1 MKTPVDLLAT
11 VAGLDIQWR
20 PHVVTQLDD
29 YVVRVAR
36 VRGEHF
42 WHTHSN
48 TDELFLVLGGEL
60 HLGIRDDGGER
71 VVVLP
76 KGAVYVVPRDIAH
89 LPFAPVDAD
98 ILIIANRVL
107 DRPAA

>member
-20 PHVVTQLDD
+20 PHV
-29 YVVRVAR
+29 
-36 VRGEHF
+36 F

-76 KGAVYVVPRDIAH
+76 KGALYVVPRDIAH

-107 DRPAA
+107 DRAPA